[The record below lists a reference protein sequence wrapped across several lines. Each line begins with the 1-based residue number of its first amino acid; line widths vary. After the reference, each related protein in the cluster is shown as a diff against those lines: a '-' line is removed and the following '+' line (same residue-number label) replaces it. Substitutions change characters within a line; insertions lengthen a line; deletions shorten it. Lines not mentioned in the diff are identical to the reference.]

1 MKALIIEDESIIA
14 EELQS
19 KINAIAPDIEVLGV
33 LPSLRRAREWFAANA
48 EPDVLFMDIQLGD
61 GVSFELFETIQL
73 KCPIIFTTAYDD
85 YAIRA
90 FKVNGVDYLL
100 KPIDDGELAK
110 AIEKCRSIIESKTA
124 FPSDI
129 NLLIQK
135 LSQPQPATPAYKQK
149 FIVSYRR
156 QWMPVNTKDIAC
168 FLKENIHY
176 VFTFS
181 GEKHILDFTTLEEI
195 EELLDP
201 NVFYRA
207 NRQCIVHAD
216 AIQAVTPHENQ
227 KLTLTLKAPLKMQV
241 DISREKAPAFKKWME
256 R

>member
-19 KINAIAPDIEVLGV
+19 KIKSTATDIEVLGI
-33 LPSLRRAREWFAANA
+33 LPSLRRAREWFADNE
-48 EPDVLFMDIQLGD
+48 EPDLLFMDIQLGD
-61 GVSFELFETIQL
+61 GVSFELFETNQI
-73 KCPIIFTTAYDD
+73 KCPVIFTTAYDD

-100 KPIDDGELAK
+100 KPIDDAELAK
-110 AIEKCRSIIESKTA
+110 AIDKCRNIIESKSA
-124 FPSDI
+124 FPADI

-135 LSQPQPATPAYKQK
+135 LSQPQPVHPVYKQK

-176 VFTFS
+176 IFTFG

-216 AIQAVTPHENQ
+216 AIQTVTPHENQ

>member
-14 EELQS
+14 EELRA
-19 KINAIAPDIEVLGV
+19 KINALAPDIEILGIM
-33 LPSLRRAREWFAANA
+33 PGLRQAREWLAANK
-48 EPDVLFMDIQLGD
+48 EPDLLFMDIQLGD
-61 GVSFELFETIQL
+61 GVSFELLETNPL
-73 KCPIIFTTAYDD
+73 KCPIVFTTAYDD

-90 FKVNGVDYLL
+90 FKVNGIDYLL
-100 KPIDDGELAK
+100 KPIDDNELAK
-110 AIEKCRSIIESKTA
+110 AIDKCRNIIESKNP

-129 NLLIQK
+129 SLLLQK
-135 LSQPQPATPAYKQK
+135 LSQPQTALPAYKQK

-168 FLKENIHY
+168 FFKENIHY
-176 VFTFS
+176 IFTFG

-195 EELLDP
+195 EDLLDP
-201 NVFYRA
+201 AVFYRA

-241 DISREKAPAFKKWME
+241 DVSREKAPAFKKWME